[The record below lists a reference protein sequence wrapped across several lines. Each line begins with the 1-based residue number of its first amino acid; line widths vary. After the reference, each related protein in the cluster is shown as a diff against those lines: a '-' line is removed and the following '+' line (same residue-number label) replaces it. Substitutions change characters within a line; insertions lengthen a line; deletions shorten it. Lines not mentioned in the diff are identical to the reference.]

1 MPFLL
6 HALQNIFCKTK
17 YKRKIKITYAKQF
30 AFRTDRE
37 RWDITAPKTTM
48 NEIITDF
55 IRIIT
60 DFIRMITDFIS
71 ITTEDI
77 LRSISLMD
85 KINGKILIS

>member
-1 MPFLL
+1 MSCLIKFVEIKFQITQNNL
-6 HALQNIFCKTK
+6 HLEPM
-17 YKRKIKITYAKQF
+17 
-30 AFRTDRE
+30 E

-55 IRIIT
+55 IKIITDFIRIIT
-60 DFIRMITDFIS
+60 DFIL

-77 LRSISLMD
+77 LRSTSLMD